1 MSKIKVKTRSSA
13 KKRFRVTGTGKL
25 RSQGAGFAHL
35 REDKKM
41 GNLKKKM
48 RVKDVDKTMVRLTRA
63 LLPTGVKGRQI
74 KVEKK
79 EVGNAR

>member
-1 MSKIKVKTRSSA
+1 MPKMKVKTRSAA

-41 GNLKKKM
+41 GDLKKKM

-63 LLPTGVKGRQI
+63 LLPTGVKGRKI
-74 KVEKK
+74 KAVKK
-79 EVGNAR
+79 EAEDAR